1 MSVYYTEELNKKSDL
16 IAEQMLNRREI
27 VVKVLLYK
35 TVEGR
40 PSLQSY
46 VGVIKKDLIK
56 PTDYY
61 FNPNGDSDI
70 YLNANH
76 IRLLEEIMT
85 NLEQNNGKPL
95 ISDKSSK
102 SLL

>member
-16 IAEQMLNRREI
+16 IAEQMLNRREL
-27 VVKVLLYK
+27 VEKVLLYK
-35 TVEGR
+35 VVEGR

-46 VGVIKKDLIK
+46 VGTIRKDLIN
-56 PTDYY
+56 PGDYY
-61 FNPNGDSDI
+61 LIPDSDPCVSF
-70 YLNANH
+70 NAKH
-76 IRLLEEIMT
+76 IRLIEEIMT